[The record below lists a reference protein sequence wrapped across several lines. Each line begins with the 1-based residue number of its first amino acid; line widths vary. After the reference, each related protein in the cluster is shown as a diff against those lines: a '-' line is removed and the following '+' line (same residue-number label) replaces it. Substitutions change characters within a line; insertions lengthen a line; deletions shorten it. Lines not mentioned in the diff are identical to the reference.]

1 MKFIC
6 TVIASILFIN
16 LHSQELP
23 AIKVT
28 GVANMEVT
36 PDIAV
41 FKLHLN
47 ARNKSESLSIQDL
60 TVVSNNVLTKL
71 KELGYPEKEITLND
85 YSVVANYEYVGDK
98 AKRNGYRATQN
109 LTVKTR
115 LSKEI
120 ILKTLKAFSTED
132 ARQTYIT
139 YNSVC
144 SDSLQKA
151 VEKKLIEHAIT
162 DASEKATI
170 IATSLKVKLA
180 QVQQVFYEV
189 NEGYGSGNG
198 AGGVDYYATS
208 SGKSMNEMEL
218 VNETYFT
225 IEKETFIKSV
235 RIDFGI
241 EQNKP

>member
-6 TVIASILFIN
+6 AVIACILFLQLN
-16 LHSQELP
+16 AQEIP
-23 AIKVT
+23 AIKVA

-41 FKLHLN
+41 FQLQLN

-60 TVVSNNVLTKL
+60 SVVSNNVLTKL
-71 KELGYPEKEITLND
+71 KALGYSEKEIILND
-85 YSVVANYEYVGDK
+85 YSVDANYDYVGDK
-98 AKRNGYRATQN
+98 SKRNGYRATQN

-115 LSKEI
+115 LSKDV

-132 ARQTYIT
+132 ARQTYIR
-139 YNSVC
+139 YSAIC
-144 SDSLQKA
+144 SDSLEKA
-151 VEKKLIEHAIT
+151 VEKKLIENAIS
-162 DASEKATI
+162 DASEKAAI
-170 IATSLKVKLA
+170 IASSLKVKLSN
-180 QVQQVFYEV
+180 VQQVFYEV

-198 AGGVDYYATS
+198 VGYGKGVG
-208 SGKSMNEMEL
+208 SGMNEMDL

-225 IEKETFIKSV
+225 IEKETFTKSV

>member
-1 MKFIC
+1 MKNVFSFL
-6 TVIASILFIN
+6 ASILF
-16 LHSQELP
+16 LTAQAQEIP

-28 GVANMEVT
+28 GVANMDVT

-41 FKLHLN
+41 FSLQLN

-71 KELGYPEKEITLND
+71 KELGYSEKEIILNN
-85 YSVVANYEYVGDK
+85 YSVDANYDYVGDK
-98 AKRNGYRATQN
+98 SKRNGYRATQN

-115 LSKEI
+115 LSKDI
-120 ILKTLKAFSTED
+120 ILKTLKAFSTDD

-139 YNSVC
+139 YNSIC

-151 VEKKLIEHAIT
+151 VEKKLIEQAIM
-162 DASEKATI
+162 DASEKANI
-170 IATSLKVKLA
+170 IAISLKVKLS

-198 AGGVDYYATS
+198 LVYGNS
-208 SGKSMNEMEL
+208 SGKAMNEMDL

-225 IEKETFIKSV
+225 IEKENFTKSV

-241 EQNKP
+241 EQYKP

>member
-6 TVIASILFIN
+6 TVIASILFLN

-41 FKLHLN
+41 FQLQLN

-60 TVVSNNVLTKL
+60 TIVSNNVLTKL

-98 AKRNGYRATQN
+98 SKRNGYRAAQN

-151 VEKKLIEHAIT
+151 VEKKLIEQAIS
-162 DASEKATI
+162 DASEKASI

-180 QVQQVFYEV
+180 NVHQVFYEV
-189 NEGYGSGNG
+189 NESIGNG
-198 AGGVDYYATS
+198 YNYDRMLKVMPGIS
-208 SGKSMNEMEL
+208 SNAEMDL

-225 IEKETFIKSV
+225 IEKETFTKSV